1 MKSILLTIL
10 GVLVWI
16 LIGHL
21 FAPIAFALTAFY
33 LPILFVVVGFRYG
46 KNTNIYIYTLLCFI
60 LILIHDYALRLYGS
74 GIHDDASRGYCE
86 SAFYVTL
93 LTSTISL
100 LCFNI
105 IVINKKNKQAN
116 TGKPSIK
123 TFLPAILLIIGAA
136 IISFRFYVN
145 FYDLI

>member
-1 MKSILLTIL
+1 MKSILLIIV

-33 LPILFVVVGFRYG
+33 LPILFVLVGFRYG

-74 GIHDDASRGYCE
+74 GIHDDAGKGYCE
-86 SAFYVTL
+86 SAFYYTL

-100 LCFNI
+100 LYFSI
-105 IVINKKNKQAN
+105 LTINKKDKAVNINNSNFK
-116 TGKPSIK
+116 I
-123 TFLPAILLIIGAA
+123 FLPAIIFVIGVSIITYL
-136 IISFRFYVN
+136 FYVK